1 MVNRQVEKFLIEA
14 TMSFLN
20 KLPIYLHLYFNNKD
34 EELNSDG
41 INELWNMRNAIISN
55 NEYYVI
61 KENN

>member
-34 EELNSDG
+34 EKLNSDG

>member
-1 MVNRQVEKFLIEA
+1 
-14 TMSFLN
+14 MSFLN

-34 EELNSDG
+34 EKFNSDG